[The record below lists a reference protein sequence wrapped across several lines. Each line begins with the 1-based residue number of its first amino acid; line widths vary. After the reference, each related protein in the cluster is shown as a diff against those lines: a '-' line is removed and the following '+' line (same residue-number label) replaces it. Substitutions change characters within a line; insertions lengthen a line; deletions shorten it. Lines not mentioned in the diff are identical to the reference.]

1 MKGGGENGQLIK
13 STDSS
18 PANTDQKNTTDSNDG
33 NRKSI
38 VDSDRNGN
46 VNSNGRNN
54 QVASHGGNRDNNSS
68 QETNL
73 SSSTNNS
80 SNAAMTSG
88 GATSGVDNGD
98 KETALIANQEGPATS
113 SPIPGTDSAGHRCS
127 PFPQE
132 CPTRCAT
139 VTSDNCM
146 LCTCNKNGDYDV
158 TSFFFRLGCVSVFSA
173 S

>member
-18 PANTDQKNTTDSNDG
+18 LANTDQKNAADSNDG
-33 NRKSI
+33 NSKSI
-38 VDSDRNGN
+38 VDSDRNDN
-46 VNSNGRNN
+46 INSNGRNN
-54 QVASHGGNRDNNSS
+54 QVASHGGNSDSNSS

-73 SSSTNNS
+73 SSSANNS

-88 GATSGVDNGD
+88 GATNGVDNGN
-98 KETALIANQEGPATS
+98 KETVFIANQEGPATS
-113 SPIPGTDSAGHRCS
+113 SPIPGTDSPGHRCS

-132 CPTRCAT
+132 CPTRCVT
-139 VTSDNCM
+139 VTSDKCM

-158 TSFFFRLGCVSVFSA
+158 TSFFLRLGCVSVFSA